1 MAASRVSSMAS
12 ITRNAVGT
20 EATAP
25 KTSAC
30 RRRPSRFA
38 RASPPPAMVTAR
50 SEITL
55 PGSWRRRR
63 LHIGAGASDRASVS
77 PERSAISAS
86 RRLPAWVASPLPSAV
101 TFNAGRHLVAFTWYV
116 PSDRGSWCLDN
127 PIFPGQEGFFAA
139 LPPLHSTVNERCG
152 LGLRGSSL
160 RRPPAF
166 WLAASF
172 GQGYCRPVARGLA
185 IALTP
190 MLAGRAHRP
199 NGCWVSNSS
208 ASSRPNG
215 RSSPATISMGM
226 SAGRIRRASDH
237 NPSWSTRSH
246 QGGRGSGS
254 RDLQGGGPG
263 FAGHALLRGALG
275 GVWLGFREHREH
287 GCAVEFPIDD
297 CAVNVPTIWPPLV

>member
-1 MAASRVSSMAS
+1 MAARSVSSMAS

-63 LHIGAGASDRASVS
+63 LHIGASASDRASVS

-101 TFNAGRHLVAFTWYV
+101 TFKAGRHLVAFTWYV
-116 PSDRGSWCLDN
+116 PSCLGSWCLDN
-127 PIFPGQEGFFAA
+127 PIFPGQEGFFAD

-152 LGLRGSSL
+152 LEG
-160 RRPPAF
+160 RR
-166 WLAASF
+166 L
-172 GQGYCRPVARGLA
+172 PVDAED
-185 IALTP
+185 P
-190 MLAGRAHRP
+190 
-199 NGCWVSNSS
+199 
-208 ASSRPNG
+208 
-215 RSSPATISMGM
+215 
-226 SAGRIRRASDH
+226 
-237 NPSWSTRSH
+237 
-246 QGGRGSGS
+246 
-254 RDLQGGGPG
+254 LQGVDHL
-263 FAGHALLRGALG
+263 AEGALG
-275 GVWLGFREHREH
+275 PGAVDEQRHQVCLGA
-287 GCAVEFPIDD
+287 GG
-297 CAVNVPTIWPPLV
+297 